1 MPQADRFRVSH
12 RTFPSDHRRTR
23 ISLYQT
29 AGTTALCPTSYACQA
44 VLLLTAVLVGHA
56 DLLGYFATQT
66 ILITQRAS
74 VPGRSSLFVRDAL
87 PSKGMPSL
95 PSHLQ

>member
-23 ISLYQT
+23 ISLCQT
-29 AGTTALCPTSYACQA
+29 AGTTALCPTPYACQA

-56 DLLGYFATQT
+56 DLLGYLATQT

-74 VPGRSSLFVRDAL
+74 VPG
-87 PSKGMPSL
+87 
-95 PSHLQ
+95 